1 MTELQNISFPIE
13 LTVSEAELILAGLV
27 NLPKKDADP
36 VFAKV
41 QQTALQAIQ
50 KVQSEPV
57 AEVSPTEQ
65 FNTAQAQ
72 TTINEAEANSDS
84 MKGE

>member
-41 QQTALQAIQ
+41 QQTALKAIQ
-50 KVQSEPV
+50 NIQENGLANP
-57 AEVSPTEQ
+57 E
-65 FNTAQAQ
+65 AQADLD
-72 TTINEAEANSDS
+72 EAEANSDS

>member
-1 MTELQNISFPIE
+1 MTQLQNVTFPIE
-13 LTVSEAELILAGLV
+13 LSIPEAELILAGLV

-41 QQTALQAIQ
+41 QQTALKAINN
-50 KVQSEPV
+50 VQENGLANP
-57 AEVSPTEQ
+57 E
-65 FNTAQAQ
+65 AQAQ
-72 TTINEAEANSDS
+72 LDEAEANSDS